1 MFYIYYGDDRMK
13 ISQEVK
19 KALGE
24 EYEIFDGENLGVQ
37 DIVNICQGASLFGD
51 KRKILIRDL
60 TPARKEKDEGD
71 DEPGVDFYAEFLKY
85 VDTPH
90 TIVIWETVTPRR
102 KSFKEFSKCA
112 GVKTQQFKIF
122 EKKKIFDIAEL
133 ALVDGKKAALELKK
147 VEDEN
152 DPYMFVGLLV
162 SKLCQKYNYSHGAK
176 EKRALVALSELDMQ
190 MKTTSMR
197 PWTLLESFLLELS

>member
-1 MFYIYYGDDRMK
+1 MIYIYSGDDRVK

-19 KALGE
+19 KVLGE
-24 EYEIFDGENLGVQ
+24 KYEIFEGENLGAQ
-37 DIVNICQGASLFGD
+37 DIMNICQGMSLFGE

-60 TPARKEKDEGD
+60 TPARKEKDEESG
-71 DEPGVDFYAEFLKY
+71 EPGIDFYAEFLKY
-85 VDTPH
+85 VNTPH
-90 TIVIWETVTPRR
+90 TIVIWETTLSKK
-102 KSFKEFSKCA
+102 KSFKEFVGMP
-112 GVKTQQFKIF
+112 GVKSQQFKVFEKNKIF
-122 EKKKIFDIAEL
+122 EIADL
-133 ALVDGKKAALELKK
+133 AMVDGKKAVAELKK
-147 VEDEN
+147 VEDDN
-152 DPYMFVGLLV
+152 DPYMFVGLLT

>member
-1 MFYIYYGDDRMK
+1 MR

-19 KALGE
+19 KVLGE
-24 EYEIFDGENLGVQ
+24 EYEIFDGENLGIQ
-37 DIVNICQGASLFGD
+37 DIVNICQGTSLFGD

-60 TPARKEKDEGD
+60 TPVRKEKDEES
-71 DEPGVDFYAEFLKY
+71 DEPGIDFYAEFLKY

-90 TIVIWETVTPRR
+90 TIVIWETMAPRR

-112 GVKTQQFKIF
+112 GVRTQQFKIF

-162 SKLCQKYNYSHGAK
+162 SKLCQKYNYSYGVK
-176 EKRALVALSELDMQ
+176 EKRALKALSELDMQ
-190 MKTTSMR
+190 MKTTSLS

>member
-1 MFYIYYGDDRMK
+1 MFYIYYGDDRVR

-19 KALGE
+19 KVLGE

-37 DIVNICQGASLFGD
+37 DIVNICQGTSLFGD

-60 TPARKEKDEGD
+60 TPVRKEKDEES
-71 DEPGVDFYAEFLKY
+71 DEPGIDFYAELLKY

-90 TIVIWETVTPRR
+90 AIVIWETMAPRR
-102 KSFKEFSKCA
+102 KGFKEFSKCA
-112 GVKTQQFKIF
+112 GVRTQQFKIF

-133 ALVDGKKAALELKK
+133 AFVDGKKAALELKK

-162 SKLCQKYNYSHGAK
+162 SKLCQKYNYSYGVK
-176 EKRALVALSELDMQ
+176 EKRALKALSELDMQ
-190 MKTTSMR
+190 MKTTSLS

>member
-1 MFYIYYGDDRMK
+1 MFYIYYGDDRVR

-19 KALGE
+19 KVLGE
-24 EYEIFDGENLGVQ
+24 EYEIFDGENLGIQ
-37 DIVNICQGASLFGD
+37 DIVNICQGTSLFGD

-60 TPARKEKDEGD
+60 TPVRKEKDEES
-71 DEPGVDFYAEFLKY
+71 DEPGIDFYAEFLKY

-90 TIVIWETVTPRR
+90 TIVIWETMAPRR

-112 GVKTQQFKIF
+112 GVRTQQFKIF

-162 SKLCQKYNYSHGAK
+162 SKLCQKYNYSYGVK
-176 EKRALVALSELDMQ
+176 EKRALKALSELDMQ
-190 MKTTSMR
+190 MKTTSLS